1 MQGDMMS
8 EETKKANSDSRVY
21 IGYGSNLGN
30 RGAYI
35 NKALVLLDEA
45 PGVKIT
51 AVSSVIETQPVG
63 GPENQADYL
72 NGVAEV
78 SCSLSPINLFY
89 LLQSIENRLDR
100 VRHEH
105 WGSRTIDLDLL
116 LYGTEVHKIEDPN
129 LIIPHPLMHKRLFV
143 MVPMVEIA
151 PDVIHPELNQTMLEI
166 HDLLQAGVQRSDI

>member
-1 MQGDMMS
+1 MS
-8 EETKKANSDSRVY
+8 EETKKVY
-21 IGYGSNLGN
+21 IGVGSNLGN

-45 PGVKIT
+45 PGLKIT
-51 AVSSVIETQPVG
+51 GVSSIIETQPVG

-72 NGVAEV
+72 NGVVEA
-78 SCSLSPINLFY
+78 SCSLSVINLFY
-89 LLQSIENRLDR
+89 LLQSIENRLER

-116 LYGTEVHKIEDPN
+116 LYGSEVLRINDPD
-129 LIIPHPLMHKRLFV
+129 LVVPHSLMHKRLFV

-151 PDVIHPELNQTMLEI
+151 PDVVHPEQGKTMLEI
-166 HDLLQAGVQRSDI
+166 HDLLQAGVEREGV